1 MVCILTGVAILA
13 HGSVVL
19 SCDFVSCD
27 YNNYYAERD
36 YFANETHHI
45 QNLQMRSIIYKLD
58 PTYINET
65 HI

>member
-1 MVCILTGVAILA
+1 MVMAEEGHQQL
-13 HGSVVL
+13 VL

-45 QNLQMRSIIYKLD
+45 QMEVVTRK
-58 PTYINET
+58 
-65 HI
+65 